1 MVALQPWFK
10 ENWIKKITNPDFVVW
25 GLINTKYSTEELEWI
40 YDSHVIAPDTKAE
53 EPKPL
58 AVIEEETN
66 NPEQEIQ
73 TITHESGTDEIIAP
87 EQAGTG
93 N

>member
-1 MVALQPWFK
+1 MVVLQPWFK
-10 ENWIKKITNPDFVVW
+10 EHWIKKITKPDFVAW
-25 GLINTKYSTEELEWI
+25 GLVNTKYSTEELEWI
-40 YDSHVIAPDTKAE
+40 YDSHVIAPDTKPE

-58 AVIEEETN
+58 AAIEEEIKDL
-66 NPEQEIQ
+66 EQEIQ
-73 TITHESGTDEIIAP
+73 TIAHESGTDEIIAP